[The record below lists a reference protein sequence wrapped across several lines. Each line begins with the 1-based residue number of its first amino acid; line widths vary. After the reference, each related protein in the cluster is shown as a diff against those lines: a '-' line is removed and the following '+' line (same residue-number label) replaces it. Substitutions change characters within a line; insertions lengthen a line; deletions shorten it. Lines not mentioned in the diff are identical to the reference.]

1 MAHSD
6 FHTPVEPMPQ
16 ATVTPIGQ
24 SSGEPSLSEQLH
36 LYKQLLQ
43 EKERQIK
50 QLEQAHAPLVQ
61 QINQAESLNKK
72 ALAHMD
78 KMAEQMQQ
86 VQMQAKRDV
95 QIEMAELEQQLEEA
109 NTSKHVMK
117 HHCRD
122 LQERN
127 KELHELL
134 KASNSQ
140 VDELQSRLDS
150 QSIDVKNL
158 REEKVKLSMQ
168 VIEQS
173 EQLKRCERQLNEALH
188 GYYSGVMNKN
198 KKLSKNLP
206 R

>member
-1 MAHSD
+1 
-6 FHTPVEPMPQ
+6 
-16 ATVTPIGQ
+16 
-24 SSGEPSLSEQLH
+24 
-36 LYKQLLQ
+36 
-43 EKERQIK
+43 
-50 QLEQAHAPLVQ
+50 
-61 QINQAESLNKK
+61 
-72 ALAHMD
+72 MD

-109 NTSKHVMK
+109 STSKHVMK

>member
-6 FHTPVEPMPQ
+6 LHPHMEAAIQPN
-16 ATVTPIGQ
+16 VTHINK
-24 SSGEPSLSEQLH
+24 SSGEPSVHEQVY
-36 LYKQLLQ
+36 LYKQLLL

-50 QLEQAHAPLVQ
+50 HLQEAQAPLLA
-61 QINQAESLNKK
+61 QINQADELNKK

-86 VQMQAKRDV
+86 VQIQAKRDV
-95 QIEMAELEQQLEEA
+95 QIELADLEQKLEEA
-109 NTSKHVMK
+109 NTSGHVMK

-127 KELHELL
+127 KELNELL
-134 KASNSQ
+134 KSSTQQ
-140 VDELQSRLDS
+140 VEELQRRLQGQS
-150 QSIDVKNL
+150 QDINSI

-168 VIEQS
+168 VITQG
-173 EQLKRCERQLNEALH
+173 EQLKRCEQQLSEALH

-198 KKLSKNLP
+198 KKVSTNLP